1 MANITSQNE
10 VTVSGLA
17 RVVEGIKTW
26 VESSA
31 AAHSAYRV
39 HSFVEWGNVS
49 GRPDFGNYV
58 FDAKYVNGELES
70 IKESI
75 VEAASATS
83 ADMEVIAAALNDLDD
98 RINATSGKADKVTG
112 ATAGHLAALDADGN
126 LTDAGVTSGSFKT
139 KQSTVSVTGSTIKT
153 ITSLTQD
160 ANGEV
165 SATVQ
170 DIPTASTSQKGLV
183 QLVNAIASSSPSESK
198 AATEKA
204 VKDAIDAAVSNAYHH
219 AGTKKVAELTSSLL
233 TADNEGNVYNI
244 TDSGTT
250 TDLFI
255 EGAGHPIKAGDNVG
269 ICKDGSTYKFD
280 LLSGFVDLSGYK
292 TKQTAITSAASNAL
306 QTVQQ
311 IQQNEN
317 GELTISYQK
326 IQSATTSHEGVVQL
340 AGSIGDSESE
350 DGKAATPKSVRDAIN
365 ALDVELTG
373 FSGNET
379 LGGISQVD
387 GKLVVSKQYIQ
398 IGEGD
403 VWNLEEHLE
412 ELYNNKQDNLT
423 FEGNYDESTNKVA
436 TESTVS
442 DAIEALDVT
451 AISVGADKTLTSIS
465 ETDGKISATPVAIQI
480 AKSQVT
486 GLETDLG
493 KKADK
498 VIGATSG
505 HLAMLDENGNLKDSG
520 SKAADFATAAQ
531 GAKADSAI
539 QGVKLA
545 GSALTPD
552 ANKVVDIPLATSA
565 ANGLMSSTD
574 KGKLDAIQPGAEV
587 NQNAFSNV
595 KVGSTTVAAD
605 TKTDTLEIV
614 TSGNVTV
621 SANAS
626 NDTILIGIPLMDE
639 TDVNNILNLLN

>member
-39 HSFVEWGNVS
+39 HSLQEWGDVS
-49 GRPDFGNYV
+49 GRPDVGNYV
-58 FDAKYVNGELES
+58 FDAKYVNGELED

-112 ATAGHLAALDADGN
+112 ATAGNFAGLDENGN
-126 LTDAGVTSGSFKT
+126 LTDSTYKPSDFKT
-139 KQSTVSVTGSTIKT
+139 KQTAVSLTGSTIKT
-153 ITSLTQD
+153 ITALTQD

-165 SATVQ
+165 SATFQ
-170 DIPTASTSQKGLV
+170 DIQTATTSVKGVV
-183 QLVNAIASSSPSESK
+183 QLKNSIDTTETDTSK
-198 AATEKA
+198 AVTPKA

-219 AGTKKVAELTSSLL
+219 AGTKTVAELVSSLL
-233 TADNEGNVYNI
+233 VASNEGNVYNI

-255 EGAGHPIKAGDNVG
+255 EGAGLPIAAGDNVG
-269 ICKDGSTYKFD
+269 ICKDGNTYKFD

-311 IQQNEN
+311 IKQNEN
-317 GELTISYQK
+317 GELTITYQK
-326 IQSATTSHEGVVQL
+326 IQSATTSQEGVVQL
-340 AGSIGDSESE
+340 AGSIGATVSSENN
-350 DGKAATPKSVRDAIN
+350 KAATEKAVRDAIN
-365 ALDVELTG
+365 ALDVSSITG
-373 FSGNET
+373 
-379 LGGISQVD
+379 LGA
-387 GKLVVSKQYIQ
+387 SKTI
-398 IGEGD
+398 
-403 VWNLEEHLE
+403 
-412 ELYNNKQDNLT
+412 T
-423 FEGNYDESTNKVA
+423 
-436 TESTVS
+436 
-442 DAIEALDVT
+442 AL
-451 AISVGADKTLTSIS
+451 S
-465 ETDGKISATPVAIQI
+465 EIDGKIFATASDIQI
-480 AKSQVT
+480 AETQVT
-486 GLETDLG
+486 NLTTDLG

-498 VIGATSG
+498 VTGATSG
-505 HLAMLDENGNLKDSG
+505 HFAGLDANGNLIDIGK
-520 SKAADFATAAQ
+520 KAADFATSAQ

-552 ANKVVDIPLATSA
+552 ANKIVDIPLATSA

-605 TKTDTLEIV
+605 SKTDTLEIV